1 MYSGHRRLAG
11 LGALAIAFVL
21 IAQQGAGQAK
31 LPGTVS
37 FTLDFPKSEPSHY
50 EITVASDGQGK
61 YKSAGKISPQDE
73 SDDEYQEQF
82 GLSPAMTSRIFDL
95 AKRAGYFQ
103 RELDSKKQGLA
114 FTGSK
119 TLAYKDGEHSAQAT
133 YNYSQVPAVQELT
146 AIFQNLSSTLEFGHR
161 LEYYRRYQKLGLSD
175 ELKRM
180 EEMAKSGQLVELAA
194 VSPVL
199 QKIADDKAIINV
211 VRARA
216 QRLLAMAESTSN

>member
-1 MYSGHRRLAG
+1 MHSGHRRLAG
-11 LGALAIAFVL
+11 LGTLAALVVFVSS
-21 IAQQGAGQAK
+21 QGAGQAK

-37 FTLDFPKSEPSHY
+37 FILDFPKSEPSHY
-50 EITVASDGQGK
+50 EITVSCDGQGN
-61 YKSAGKISPQDE
+61 YKSAGKISLQDE
-73 SDDEYQEQF
+73 SEGQYQEPF
-82 GLSPAMTSRIFDL
+82 SLSPAMTARIFDL
-95 AKRAGYFQ
+95 TRRAGYFQ

-119 TLAYKDGEHSAQAT
+119 TLVYRDGERAARQT
-133 YNYSQVPAVQELT
+133 YNYSQNASVQELT
-146 AIFQNLSSTLEFGHR
+146 TIFQNLSSTLEFGHR

-180 EEMAKSGQLVELAA
+180 EEMARGGQLVELAA

-216 QRLLAMAESTSN
+216 QRLLAMAESPSN